1 MKKMIATA
9 GVCLMLA
16 SGAALAQ
23 GTGQGT
29 GTGDGKGNDTG
40 QQNQNS
46 PVRTDN
52 KPATSGITTQST
64 TPSSTDRPSAEQ
76 CRAGWSSSMRWTR
89 AEFDAA
95 CR

>member
-1 MKKMIATA
+1 MTKLLTTA
-9 GVCLMLA
+9 GLCLMLA

-23 GTGQGT
+23 GAGKGS
-29 GTGDGKGNDTG
+29 DGKSNDAG

-52 KPATSGITTQST
+52 KQPGTGTSGITTQST